1 MMAQRFSFQRLEV
14 YQVAKAVAQLLIENR
29 QSFQEIPGDLHARL
43 SKAMLDVLAEIAA
56 GSGLSARA
64 EQRRHYQ
71 QACASA
77 SEIMSCIELAELHGT
92 VSPELHDHLGSQ
104 LARINTMLTGMVRRR
119 TA

>member
-1 MMAQRFSFQRLEV
+1 MAHRFSFQRLEV

-29 QSFQEIPGDLHARL
+29 HVFLDLPGDLHARL
-43 SKAMLDVLAEIAA
+43 SKAMLDVLAEVAA
-56 GSGLSARA
+56 GSGQSARV

-77 SEIMSCIELAELHGT
+77 SEVMSCIELAELHGT
-92 VSPELHDHLGSQ
+92 VPRELQENLSSQ
-104 LARINTMLTGMVRRR
+104 LARINQMLSGMVRRR